1 MKQWSLD
8 ARSEGQP
15 RPPRF
20 KKHNFQAAREGVRV
34 LVQRAVSEDP
44 RLGCWHVS
52 ACQWVGGW
60 ERGAQWETI

>member
-20 KKHNFQAAREGVRV
+20 KEHNSQAAREGVRV

-44 RLGCWHVS
+44 RLG
-52 ACQWVGGW
+52 
-60 ERGAQWETI
+60 